1 MAQFDLIVIGSGP
14 GGYVA
19 AIRAAQLGLQTA
31 LVEKDTGLGGTC
43 LWRGCIPAKTWL
55 ESAHRYEQMAS
66 LSEFGIAGVDTSKMK
81 ADLNAIV
88 VRKDKIVNKNAK
100 GIEFLMKKNKVTVL
114 KGFGKLMGSGKV
126 EVKGE
131 TAEIHTA
138 KRIILATGSVPRELP
153 GLETDGKQILNS
165 DHILDLASLPSHL
178 VILGEGPL
186 G

>member
-1 MAQFDLIVIGSGP
+1 
-14 GGYVA
+14 
-19 AIRAAQLGLQTA
+19 
-31 LVEKDTGLGGTC
+31 
-43 LWRGCIPAKTWL
+43 
-55 ESAHRYEQMAS
+55 MAS

-165 DHILDLASLPSHL
+165 DHVLDLASLPSHL
-178 VILGEGPL
+178 VILGEEPL